1 MSMVMTDMMDTAPV
15 ETWTFGGVETLNGTQ
30 IPDAYFDEVMAPLGP
45 SAFTVLMYVARRT
58 FGFKRHSDQISLDQ
72 ICHGI
77 VAGEVRDADGTVI
90 KPARRLDH
98 GTASTTGPAWPS
110 RPSYAPSTA

>member
-1 MSMVMTDMMDTAPV
+1 MTDTALA
-15 ETWTFGGVETLNGTQ
+15 EGWTFGGVDTLNGTQ

-77 VAGEVRDADGTVI
+77 V
-90 KPARRLDH
+90 
-98 GTASTTGPAWPS
+98 TA
-110 RPSYAPSTA
+110 